1 MSSLSSTLNA
11 HELAGE
17 QGQLLDLLEKLQ
29 YAQLENVKLPQ
40 VVVVGDQSAG
50 KSSVLEAIT
59 GIPFPRE
66 AGACTRFATEI
77 RLRRFAESSIVVSI
91 IPDRN
96 RPSSEQKQLLEF
108 GQMVNKD
115 SPFDLTVMGAAEL
128 IAPKG
133 RAGRFA
139 ARDILVVEKKGP
151 DMPLLTLVDLPG
163 LVRNPNKDQ
172 SVEDIRIID
181 ALSDQYMQSP
191 RTIILAVVGGNSDY
205 VQAPVLTKARHF
217 DPNGTRTIGVLT
229 KPDLTDSIGLEDKF
243 IELVKNN
250 DRRNNFRL
258 GWYVLLN
265 PGPRSEG
272 QPWPSEE
279 QRRLAEQDFFSKG
292 KWSSLPKSMCG
303 ASALKQKLSIQLQQH
318 IGKHVHALRR
328 QIQKAL
334 DDCDEELMS
343 LGTAKN
349 TPEEMRL
356 QLIELFYSSNE
367 LVVPA
372 AHGYYK
378 NPPNK
383 HFFRVTADPRGTP
396 AQNLRARAA
405 EENDRFSAR
414 IRSDGR
420 KFKLSASDGS
430 SSADTSSA
438 SSLSRSE
445 YARLEVS
452 RLLHQIRGSEF
463 PMDSTPRAVYM
474 LFQSHSEPWPRL
486 AQEHKDNVGAVCND
500 FLHEVIKY
508 IWPQRM
514 REPLRR
520 HFLDSHMKALM
531 NEADQELKHLM
542 QDLNLEVQPYDPE
555 YQERLVA
562 WKQQAAETGTTYTE
576 AEEILEKM
584 LIFYEL
590 SAKTFIRNV
599 ITQVVERHLLQG
611 MYSIFNPAE
620 VMAMTSEMVESI
632 AAENQE
638 TRDRRRSLTEQRKAI
653 QEAKDVCTS
662 LAMRKELR
670 DERTDDYGLG
680 VHDGTTDEDEP
691 QWPWPKPSRYSGTS
705 PRRRPV
711 PTGISKT
718 SERILDDALSE
729 AAVRRAGK
737 LPMSAPDRDTVSPLG
752 SPMSGPSA
760 TVSPPESLVSV
771 PPAAGSRQPNLR
783 PSIDEH
789 RNIILAPSVAGPP
802 QLPMAV
808 PPVPPRQL
816 QIAERLQGQRDG
828 PHGSPG
834 TPGATQETD
843 QDAGDIATPSTSSV
857 ASPPTR
863 SEVPAKKPT
872 STLRKLFS

>member
-1 MSSLSSTLNA
+1 MSSLDSTLDA

-17 QGQLLDLLEKLQ
+17 QGQLLDLLGKLQ

-40 VVVVGDQSAG
+40 IVVVGDQSAG

-77 RLRRFAESSIVVSI
+77 RLRRSPESSINVSI

-96 RPSSEQKQLLEF
+96 RPSSEQDQLLDF
-108 GQMVNKD
+108 GRLISSN

-133 RAGRFA
+133 IAGRFA

-172 SVEDIRIID
+172 SLEDIRTIE
-181 ALSDQYMQSP
+181 ALSDRYMRSP

-217 DPNGTRTIGVLT
+217 DPNGARTIGVLT

-272 QPWPSEE
+272 EPWPSAE
-279 QRRLAEQDFFSKG
+279 QRRSTERDFFSKG
-292 KWSSLPKSMCG
+292 KWSSLQQSMCG
-303 ASALKQKLSIQLQQH
+303 ADALKQKLSVQLQKH
-318 IGKHVHALRR
+318 IARHVHVLRR

-334 DDCDEELMS
+334 DDCDEELRS
-343 LGTAKN
+343 LGAAKT

-356 QLIELFYSSNE
+356 ELIELFYASNE

-372 AHGYYK
+372 AHGFYK

-383 HFFRVTADPRGTP
+383 NFFRVTADPKGTP
-396 AQNLRARAA
+396 AQNLRARSA

-414 IRSDGR
+414 IRADGR
-420 KFKLSASDGS
+420 KFKLSAGDKQ
-430 SSADTSSA
+430 SA
-438 SSLSRSE
+438 SSISKSE
-445 YARLEVS
+445 YAHVEVS
-452 RLLHQIRGSEF
+452 RLLQQIRGSEF

-500 FLHEVIKY
+500 FLREVINY

-520 HFLDSHMKALM
+520 HFLDPRMKALM
-531 NEADQELKHLM
+531 DEADRELKRLM

-555 YQERLVA
+555 YQERLLA
-562 WKQQAAETGTTYTE
+562 WKKQAADSEQGYTE

-599 ITQVVERHLLQG
+599 ITQVVERHLLQS
-611 MYSIFNPAE
+611 MYGIFNPAKVMEMSSE
-620 VMAMTSEMVESI
+620 VVESI

-638 TRDRRRSLTEQRKAI
+638 TRDRRKALTTQRKAI
-653 QEAKDVCTS
+653 EEAKDVCTS

-670 DERTDDYGLG
+670 E
-680 VHDGTTDEDEP
+680 
-691 QWPWPKPSRYSGTS
+691 
-705 PRRRPV
+705 
-711 PTGISKT
+711 
-718 SERILDDALSE
+718 
-729 AAVRRAGK
+729 
-737 LPMSAPDRDTVSPLG
+737 VSFAQVF
-752 SPMSGPSA
+752 A
-760 TVSPPESLVSV
+760 T
-771 PPAAGSRQPNLR
+771 N
-783 PSIDEH
+783 
-789 RNIILAPSVAGPP
+789 
-802 QLPMAV
+802 
-808 PPVPPRQL
+808 
-816 QIAERLQGQRDG
+816 
-828 PHGSPG
+828 
-834 TPGATQETD
+834 
-843 QDAGDIATPSTSSV
+843 
-857 ASPPTR
+857 AS
-863 SEVPAKKPT
+863 
-872 STLRKLFS
+872 

>member
-1 MSSLSSTLNA
+1 MSSLDSTLDA

-40 VVVVGDQSAG
+40 IVVVGDQSAG

-77 RLRRFAESSIVVSI
+77 RLRRSAESSITMSI

-96 RPSSEQKQLLEF
+96 RPSSEQEQLLDF
-108 GQMVNKD
+108 GRLISSH

-133 RAGRFA
+133 MAGRFA

-172 SVEDIRIID
+172 SLEDIRIIE
-181 ALSDQYMQSP
+181 ALSDRYMRSP

-217 DPNGTRTIGVLT
+217 DPNGTRTVGVLT
-229 KPDLTDSIGLEDKF
+229 KPDLTDSIGLEEKF

-272 QPWPSEE
+272 EPWPSAE
-279 QRRLAEQDFFSKG
+279 QRRSTEREFFSKG
-292 KWSSLPKSMCG
+292 KWSSLPACMCG
-303 ASALKQKLSIQLQQH
+303 ASALKQRLSLQLQQH
-318 IGKHVHALRR
+318 IGRHVNALRR
-328 QIQKAL
+328 QIQQAL
-334 DDCDEELMS
+334 DDCDDELRS
-343 LGTAKN
+343 LGTAKS

-356 QLIELFYSSNE
+356 ELIELFYASNE

-372 AHGYYK
+372 AHGFYK

-383 HFFRVTADPRGTP
+383 NFFRVTADPKGTP
-396 AQNLRARAA
+396 AQNLRARSA

-414 IRSDGR
+414 IRADGR

-430 SSADTSSA
+430 SVADTKSESSY
-438 SSLSRSE
+438 SKSE

-463 PMDSTPRAVYM
+463 PLDSTPRAVYM

-486 AQEHKDNVGAVCND
+486 AKEHKDNVGAVCND
-500 FLHEVIKY
+500 FLREVINY

-514 REPLRR
+514 REPLRL
-520 HFLDSHMKALM
+520 HFLDTQMKALM
-531 NEADQELKHLM
+531 NQADQELKHLM
-542 QDLNLEVQPYDPE
+542 QDLHLEVQPYDPE

-562 WKQQAAETGTTYTE
+562 WKSKAAEIGTSYTE

-611 MYSIFNPAE
+611 MYGIFNPAE
-620 VMAMTSEMVESI
+620 VMAMSSQVVESI

-638 TRDRRRSLTEQRKAI
+638 TRDRRNSLTAQRKAI
-653 QEAKDVCTS
+653 EEAKDVCTS

-670 DERTDDYGLG
+670 EQADEYGELAD
-680 VHDGTTDEDEP
+680 VTTDEDEP
-691 QWPWPKPSRYSGTS
+691 QSPANQPSRSSST
-705 PRRRPV
+705 PRRRPL
-711 PTGISKT
+711 PTSTPNVAEGTRGNAIPKATSNYPPQLPAKISNEVT
-718 SERILDDALSE
+718 DARGNPITE
-729 AAVRRAGK
+729 A
-737 LPMSAPDRDTVSPLG
+737 T
-752 SPMSGPSA
+752 
-760 TVSPPESLVSV
+760 
-771 PPAAGSRQPNLR
+771 
-783 PSIDEH
+783 IH
-789 RNIILAPSVAGPP
+789 GPP
-802 QLPMAV
+802 QLPMSV
-808 PPVPPRQL
+808 PPVPSRQL
-816 QIAERLQGQRDG
+816 QIAESNYGQSDG
-828 PHGSPG
+828 SHSNRSKSQ
-834 TPGATQETD
+834 TNHETD
-843 QDAGDIATPSTSSV
+843 QDENVFTPPSTSSV
-857 ASPPTR
+857 LSGSPTARPHPP
-863 SEVPAKKPT
+863 VKKST
-872 STLRKLFS
+872 SSFRKIFK

>member
-1 MSSLSSTLNA
+1 MSSSLDSTLDA

-29 YAQLENVKLPQ
+29 YAQLENAKLPQ
-40 VVVVGDQSAG
+40 IVVVGDQSAG

-66 AGACTRFATEI
+66 AGACTRFATEF
-77 RLRRFAESSIVVSI
+77 RLRRSIESSITVSI

-96 RPSSEQKQLLEF
+96 RPPSEQNQLLDF
-108 GQMVNKD
+108 GRLV
-115 SPFDLTVMGAAEL
+115 SSSAPFELTVIGAAEL

-133 RAGRFA
+133 ISGRFA
-139 ARDILVVEKKGP
+139 AKDILVVEKKGP

-172 SVEDIRIID
+172 SLEDIRIIE
-181 ALSDQYMQSP
+181 ALSDRYMRSP

-217 DPNGTRTIGVLT
+217 DPNGARTIGVLT

-265 PGPRSEG
+265 PSPRSEG
-272 QPWPSEE
+272 EPWPSAE
-279 QRRLAEQDFFSKG
+279 QRRSTEQDFFSKG
-292 KWSSLPKSMCG
+292 KWSSLPASICG
-303 ASALKQKLSIQLQQH
+303 ANALKQKLSLQLQQH
-318 IGKHVHALRR
+318 IGRHVNALRR

-334 DDCDEELMS
+334 DDCDVELRS
-343 LGTAKN
+343 LGTAKS

-356 QLIELFYSSNE
+356 ELIELFYASNE

-372 AHGYYK
+372 AHGFYK

-383 HFFRVTADPRGTP
+383 DFFRVTADPNGTP

-414 IRSDGR
+414 IRADGR
-420 KFKLSASDGS
+420 RFKLSASSGPSATDKQS
-430 SSADTSSA
+430 SSGDSK
-438 SSLSRSE
+438 SE

-486 AQEHKDNVGAVCND
+486 AQEHKDNVGAVCNN
-500 FLHEVIKY
+500 FLREVINY

-520 HFLDSHMKALM
+520 HFMDSHMKALID
-531 NEADQELKHLM
+531 EADRELKHLM

-562 WKQQAAETGTTYTE
+562 WKNQAAESGTTYTE

-611 MYSIFNPAE
+611 MYGIFNPAA
-620 VMAMTSEMVESI
+620 VMAMSSEVVESI

-638 TRDRRRSLTEQRKAI
+638 TRDRRQALTAQRKAI
-653 QEAKDVCTS
+653 EEAKDVCTS

-670 DERTDDYGLG
+670 EQSVEYGDLI
-680 VHDGTTDEDEP
+680 DFTTDEDEP
-691 QWPWPKPSRYSGTS
+691 NSPTNQPSKSSGT
-705 PRRRPV
+705 PQRRPV
-711 PTGISKT
+711 PTSTPNVAEGTRSN
-718 SERILDDALSE
+718 A
-729 AAVRRAGK
+729 
-737 LPMSAPDRDTVSPLG
+737 SPK
-752 SPMSGPSA
+752 A
-760 TVSPPESLVSV
+760 TTNNPPQ
-771 PPAAGSRQPNLR
+771 PPAKISNEVTDARGNPIAQATIR
-783 PSIDEH
+783 
-789 RNIILAPSVAGPP
+789 GPP
-802 QLPMAV
+802 QLPMSV
-808 PPVPPRQL
+808 PPVPPRQV
-816 QIAERLQGQRDG
+816 QIAESHHGQSDG
-828 PHGSPG
+828 SHSTRSRSQANQESDQDQNVFTPPSMSSGLSGSP
-834 TPGATQETD
+834 PARPEPP
-843 QDAGDIATPSTSSV
+843 AKKSTSSF
-857 ASPPTR
+857 
-863 SEVPAKKPT
+863 
-872 STLRKLFS
+872 RKIFK

>member
-1 MSSLSSTLNA
+1 MSSSLESTLDA
-11 HELAGE
+11 RDLAGE
-17 QGQLLDLLEKLQ
+17 QGQLLNLLEKLQ
-29 YAQLENVKLPQ
+29 YAQLDNVKLPQ
-40 VVVVGDQSAG
+40 IVVVGDQSAG
-50 KSSVLEAIT
+50 KSSVLEALT

-77 RLRRFAESSIVVSI
+77 RLRRSPESSITVSI

-96 RPSSEQKQLLEF
+96 RPSSEQEQLLEF
-108 GQMVNKD
+108 GRLINSS

-133 RAGRFA
+133 VPGRFA

-172 SVEDIRIID
+172 SLEDIHIIE
-181 ALSDQYMQSP
+181 ALSDRYMRSP

-205 VQAPVLTKARHF
+205 VQAPILTKARHF

-243 IELVKNN
+243 VELVKNN
-250 DRRNNFRL
+250 DRRNHFRL

-265 PGPRSEG
+265 PGPRTEG
-272 QPWPSEE
+272 ETWPSAE
-279 QRRLAEQDFFSKG
+279 QRRSTERDFFSKG
-292 KWSSLPKSMCG
+292 KWSSLPASMCG
-303 ASALKQKLSIQLQQH
+303 ASALKQRLSLQLQQH
-318 IGKHVHALRR
+318 IGRHVNALRR

-334 DDCDEELMS
+334 DDCDAELKS
-343 LGTAKN
+343 LGTAKS

-356 QLIELFYSSNE
+356 ELIELFYFSNE

-372 AHGYYK
+372 AHGFYK
-378 NPPNK
+378 NPPK
-383 HFFRVTADPRGTP
+383 TIFFRVTADPKGTP

-414 IRSDGR
+414 IRADGR
-420 KFKLSASDGS
+420 KFKLSASSDPS
-430 SSADTSSA
+430 PADKQSA
-438 SSLSRSE
+438 SSYSKSE

-500 FLHEVIKY
+500 FLREVINY

-520 HFLDSHMKALM
+520 HFLDPHMKALM
-531 NEADQELKHLM
+531 DEADQELKHLL

-562 WKQQAAETGTTYTE
+562 WKSKAAETGATYTE

-611 MYSIFNPAE
+611 MYGIFNPVE
-620 VMAMTSEMVESI
+620 VMAMTSEVVESI

-638 TRDRRRSLTEQRKAI
+638 TRDRRQALAAQRKAI
-653 QEAKDVCTS
+653 EQAKDACTD

-670 DERTDDYGLG
+670 ERPDEHGDLT
-680 VHDGTTDEDEP
+680 DGTSGEDEP
-691 QWPWPKPSRYSGTS
+691 QSAANRVSRSSST
-705 PRRRPV
+705 PRRRPLPASTPNV
-711 PTGISKT
+711 AGDTRSNT
-718 SERILDDALSE
+718 VVE
-729 AAVRRAGK
+729 ATAR
-737 LPMSAPDRDTVSPLG
+737 
-752 SPMSGPSA
+752 
-760 TVSPPESLVSV
+760 
-771 PPAAGSRQPNLR
+771 
-783 PSIDEH
+783 
-789 RNIILAPSVAGPP
+789 GPP
-802 QLPMAV
+802 QLP

-816 QIAERLQGQRDG
+816 QIAESECGQLDALYDSERKLQTNQKTDPDKNGV
-828 PHGSPG
+828 SP
-834 TPGATQETD
+834 
-843 QDAGDIATPSTSSV
+843 PSVPDHPMKRHTSSF
-857 ASPPTR
+857 R
-863 SEVPAKKPT
+863 NIFK
-872 STLRKLFS
+872 

>member
-1 MSSLSSTLNA
+1 MSSLDSTLNA
-11 HELAGE
+11 RELAGE

-77 RLRRFAESSIVVSI
+77 RLRRSAESSIVVSI

-108 GQMVNKD
+108 GQMVSKD

-133 RAGRFA
+133 IAGRFA

-172 SVEDIRIID
+172 SLEDICIIE
-181 ALSDQYMQSP
+181 ALSDQYMRSP

-217 DPNGTRTIGVLT
+217 DPNGARTIGVLT

-272 QPWPSEE
+272 QSWPSAE
-279 QRRLAEQDFFSKG
+279 QRRLAERDFFSKG
-292 KWSSLPKSMCG
+292 KWSILPASMCG
-303 ASALKQKLSIQLQQH
+303 ASALKPKLSLQLQQH
-318 IGKHVHALRR
+318 IGRHVNALRR

-334 DDCDEELMS
+334 DDCDEELRS
-343 LGTAKN
+343 LGTAKSS
-349 TPEEMRL
+349 PEEMRL
-356 QLIELFYSSNE
+356 QLVELFYSSNE

-372 AHGYYK
+372 AHGFYK
-378 NPPNK
+378 NPPHK
-383 HFFRVTADPRGTP
+383 HFFRVTADPKGTP

-414 IRSDGR
+414 IRADGR
-420 KFKLSASDGS
+420 KFKLSASEGPS
-430 SSADTSSA
+430 SVDKQSTSG
-438 SSLSRSE
+438 LSKSE

-486 AQEHKDNVGAVCND
+486 AQEHKDNVGVVCND
-500 FLHEVIKY
+500 FLREVINY

-520 HFLDSHMKALM
+520 HFLDSYMRALM
-531 NEADQELKHLM
+531 DEADRELKHLM

-555 YQERLVA
+555 YQERLVS
-562 WKQQAAETGTTYTE
+562 WKKQAAESGTTYSE

-611 MYSIFNPAE
+611 MYGIFNPAE
-620 VMAMTSEMVESI
+620 VMTMTSEVVESI
-632 AAENQE
+632 ASENQE
-638 TRDRRRSLTEQRKAI
+638 TRDRRRALTAQRKAI

-670 DERTDDYGLG
+670 ETNEYGLNIY
-680 VHDGTTDEDEP
+680 DGTTDEDEP
-691 QWPWPKPSRYSGTS
+691 QPPTNKSSRSSST

-711 PTGISKT
+711 PTSTPNVAEGMLGNAIT
-718 SERILDDALSE
+718 E
-729 AAVRRAGK
+729 ATICGPPQ
-737 LPMSAPDRDTVSPLG
+737 LPMSAPDGNAV
-752 SPMSGPSA
+752 A
-760 TVSPPESLVSV
+760 PPELPMSV
-771 PPAAGSRQPNLR
+771 PPAMISRKPAPR
-783 PSIDEH
+783 TSMDEH
-789 RNIILAPSVAGPP
+789 RNAIMASTIPGPP
-802 QLPMAV
+802 QLPMSV
-808 PPVPPRQL
+808 PPIPSRQL
-816 QIAERLQGQRDG
+816 QIAECLVGQSDG
-828 PHGSPG
+828 PHKSQVMS
-834 TPGATQETD
+834 AANQETN
-843 QDAGDIATPSTSSV
+843 QDRGDIVTPSTSSV
-857 ASPPTR
+857 SSPPTR
-863 SEVPAKKPT
+863 LEPPPKKHS
-872 STLRKLFS
+872 STLRNLFK

>member
-1 MSSLSSTLNA
+1 
-11 HELAGE
+11 
-17 QGQLLDLLEKLQ
+17 
-29 YAQLENVKLPQ
+29 
-40 VVVVGDQSAG
+40 
-50 KSSVLEAIT
+50 
-59 GIPFPRE
+59 
-66 AGACTRFATEI
+66 
-77 RLRRFAESSIVVSI
+77 
-91 IPDRN
+91 
-96 RPSSEQKQLLEF
+96 
-108 GQMVNKD
+108 MVNKD

-133 RAGRFA
+133 MPGRFA
-139 ARDILVVEKKGP
+139 ARDILVLEKKGP
-151 DMPLLTLVDLPG
+151 EMPLLTLVDLPG

-172 SVEDIRIID
+172 SLEDIRIIE
-181 ALSDQYMQSP
+181 ALSDQYMRSP

-217 DPNGTRTIGVLT
+217 DPNGIRTIGVLT

-265 PGPRSEG
+265 PGPRSEE
-272 QPWPSEE
+272 QPWPSSE
-279 QRRLAEQDFFSKG
+279 QRRLAERDFFSKG
-292 KWSSLPKSMCG
+292 KWSTLPASMCG

-318 IGKHVHALRR
+318 IGKHVNALRR
-328 QIQKAL
+328 QIQEAL
-334 DDCDEELMS
+334 DDCDEELRS

-372 AHGYYK
+372 ARGFYK
-378 NPPNK
+378 NPLNK
-383 HFFRVTADPRGTP
+383 HFFRVTADPNGTP
-396 AQNLRARAA
+396 AQNLRARSA

-420 KFKLSASDGS
+420 KFKPSASDGS
-430 SSADTSSA
+430 SSADKSSI
-438 SSLSRSE
+438 SSFSKSE
-445 YARLEVS
+445 YARLQVS

-500 FLHEVIKY
+500 FLREVINY

-520 HFLDSHMKALM
+520 HFLDSHLKALM
-531 NEADQELKHLM
+531 DEADRELKNLV

-562 WKQQAAETGTTYTE
+562 WKKQAAEGGTPYTE

-590 SAKTFIRNV
+590 SAKTFIRNI

-611 MYSIFNPAE
+611 MYGIFNPAE
-620 VMAMTSEMVESI
+620 VMTMTNAVVKSI

-638 TRDRRRSLTEQRKAI
+638 TRDRRQALTAQRKTI
-653 QEAKDVCTS
+653 QEAKDACTN

-670 DERTDDYGLG
+670 EVNL
-680 VHDGTTDEDEP
+680 
-691 QWPWPKPSRYSGTS
+691 
-705 PRRRPV
+705 
-711 PTGISKT
+711 
-718 SERILDDALSE
+718 L
-729 AAVRRAGK
+729 
-737 LPMSAPDRDTVSPLG
+737 M
-752 SPMSGPSA
+752 
-760 TVSPPESLVSV
+760 PP
-771 PPAAGSRQPNLR
+771 
-783 PSIDEH
+783 
-789 RNIILAPSVAGPP
+789 
-802 QLPMAV
+802 
-808 PPVPPRQL
+808 
-816 QIAERLQGQRDG
+816 
-828 PHGSPG
+828 
-834 TPGATQETD
+834 
-843 QDAGDIATPSTSSV
+843 
-857 ASPPTR
+857 
-863 SEVPAKKPT
+863 
-872 STLRKLFS
+872 

>member
-1 MSSLSSTLNA
+1 MSSSLESTLDA
-11 HELAGE
+11 RDLAGE

-29 YAQLENVKLPQ
+29 YAQLDNVKLPQ
-40 VVVVGDQSAG
+40 IVVVGDQSAG
-50 KSSVLEAIT
+50 KSSVLEALT

-77 RLRRFAESSIVVSI
+77 RLRRSPQSSITVSI

-96 RPSSEQKQLLEF
+96 RPSSEQQQLLEF
-108 GQMVNKD
+108 GRLVNSS

-133 RAGRFA
+133 VPGRFA

-172 SVEDIRIID
+172 SLEDIRIIE
-181 ALSDQYMQSP
+181 ALSDRYMRSP

-205 VQAPVLTKARHF
+205 VQAPILTKARHF

-250 DRRNNFRL
+250 DRRNHFRL

-265 PGPRSEG
+265 PGPRTEG
-272 QPWPSEE
+272 EIWPSAE
-279 QRRLAEQDFFSKG
+279 QRRSTERDFFSKG
-292 KWSSLPKSMCG
+292 KWSSLPASMCG
-303 ASALKQKLSIQLQQH
+303 ANALKQRLSLQLQQH
-318 IGKHVHALRR
+318 IGRHVNALRR

-334 DDCDEELMS
+334 DDCDAELKS
-343 LGTAKN
+343 LGTAKS

-356 QLIELFYSSNE
+356 ELIELFYFSNE

-372 AHGYYK
+372 AHGFYK
-378 NPPNK
+378 NPPKKN
-383 HFFRVTADPRGTP
+383 FFRVTADPKGTP

-414 IRSDGR
+414 IRADGR
-420 KFKLSASDGS
+420 KFKLSASSDPS
-430 SSADTSSA
+430 PADKQSA
-438 SSLSRSE
+438 SSYSKSE

-500 FLHEVIKY
+500 FLREVINY

-531 NEADQELKHLM
+531 DEANRELKHLL

-562 WKQQAAETGTTYTE
+562 WKSKGAETGATYTE

-611 MYSIFNPAE
+611 MYGIFNPAE
-620 VMAMTSEMVESI
+620 VMAMTSEVVQSI

-638 TRDRRRSLTEQRKAI
+638 TRDRRQALTAQRKAI
-653 QEAKDVCTS
+653 EEAKDACTG

-670 DERTDDYGLG
+670 EQPDEHGDLT
-680 VHDGTTDEDEP
+680 DGTSGEDEP
-691 QWPWPKPSRYSGTS
+691 QSATDQFSRSSST
-705 PRRRPV
+705 PRRRP
-711 PTGISKT
+711 
-718 SERILDDALSE
+718 L
-729 AAVRRAGK
+729 
-737 LPMSAPDRDTVSPLG
+737 
-752 SPMSGPSA
+752 
-760 TVSPPESLVSV
+760 PESTPNV
-771 PPAAGSRQPNLR
+771 AGDTRSNAVVEATAR
-783 PSIDEH
+783 
-789 RNIILAPSVAGPP
+789 GPP
-802 QLPMAV
+802 QLP

-816 QIAERLQGQRDG
+816 QIAESDYGQLDALYDG
-828 PHGSPG
+828 GRTSQ
-834 TPGATQETD
+834 TNQKTD
-843 QDAGDIATPSTSSV
+843 QDKYGVSPPSLPDHPMKRHTSSF
-857 ASPPTR
+857 R
-863 SEVPAKKPT
+863 NIFK
-872 STLRKLFS
+872 

>member
-1 MSSLSSTLNA
+1 MSSLDSTLDA
-11 HELAGE
+11 RELAGE

-40 VVVVGDQSAG
+40 IVVVGDQSAG
-50 KSSVLEAIT
+50 KSSVLEALT

-77 RLRRFAESSIVVSI
+77 RLRRSAESNIIVSI

-96 RPSSEQKQLLEF
+96 RPSSEQEQLLEF
-108 GQMVNKD
+108 GRLVSSS
-115 SPFDLTVMGAAEL
+115 SPFDLTVMAAAEL
-128 IAPKG
+128 IAPKDS
-133 RAGRFA
+133 AGRFA

-172 SVEDIRIID
+172 SLEDIRIIE
-181 ALSDQYMQSP
+181 ALSDRYMRSP

-205 VQAPVLTKARHF
+205 VQAPVLTKARDF
-217 DPNGTRTIGVLT
+217 DPNGARTIGVLT

-250 DRRNNFRL
+250 DRRNHFRL

-272 QPWPSEE
+272 EPWPSAE
-279 QRRLAEQDFFSKG
+279 QRRSTERDFFSKG
-292 KWSSLPKSMCG
+292 KWSSLPASMCG
-303 ASALKQKLSIQLQQH
+303 ASALKQRLSLQLQQH
-318 IGKHVHALRR
+318 IGRHVNALRR

-334 DDCDEELMS
+334 DDCDEELRS

-349 TPEEMRL
+349 TPEDMRL
-356 QLIELFYSSNE
+356 ELIELFYASNE

-372 AHGYYK
+372 AHGFYK
-378 NPPNK
+378 NPPKKN
-383 HFFRVTADPRGTP
+383 FFRVTADPKGTP

-414 IRSDGR
+414 IRADGR
-420 KFKLSASDGS
+420 KFKLSASSGPSAADGQ
-430 SSADTSSA
+430 SA
-438 SSLSRSE
+438 SSYSKSE

-500 FLHEVIKY
+500 FLREVINH

-520 HFLDSHMKALM
+520 HFLDSHMKVLM
-531 NEADQELKHLM
+531 DEADRELKHLM

-555 YQERLVA
+555 YQDRLVA
-562 WKQQAAETGTTYTE
+562 WKKQAAETGTTYTE

-611 MYSIFNPAE
+611 MYGIFNPAE
-620 VMAMTSEMVESI
+620 VMAMTNEVVESI

-638 TRDRRRSLTEQRKAI
+638 TRDRRQALTAQRKAI
-653 QEAKDVCTS
+653 EEAKDVCTS

-670 DERTDDYGLG
+670 EQSDQYGDLI
-680 VHDGTTDEDEP
+680 DATSDEDEP
-691 QWPWPKPSRYSGTS
+691 LTATNHAAESSNT
-705 PRRRPV
+705 PRRRPL
-711 PTGISKT
+711 PTSIPNMVV
-718 SERILDDALSE
+718 DARGNPITE
-729 AAVRRAGK
+729 ATIR
-737 LPMSAPDRDTVSPLG
+737 
-752 SPMSGPSA
+752 
-760 TVSPPESLVSV
+760 
-771 PPAAGSRQPNLR
+771 
-783 PSIDEH
+783 
-789 RNIILAPSVAGPP
+789 GPP
-802 QLPMAV
+802 QLPMSV

-816 QIAERLQGQRDG
+816 QIAESTLGTSDGSYSSRGRSQGNQQTEKDKNG
-828 PHGSPG
+828 ISP
-834 TPGATQETD
+834 
-843 QDAGDIATPSTSSV
+843 PSTSSV
-857 ASPPTR
+857 VSGLPPSLPEPPMKRHTSSFR
-863 SEVPAKKPT
+863 SIFK
-872 STLRKLFS
+872 